1 MKTFYK
7 KTLTALLLAL
17 SPAFAQAQASCAT
30 GSIISTFAG
39 SHVSGYSGD
48 GGSADAAAMGSPYA
62 VAADAAGN
70 VYIADYFNNVIRM
83 VSHAGIIT
91 TVAGTGVA
99 GYNGDNIPAT
109 AAQLNGPM
117 GVTLNGGNIYIA
129 DKFNERIRVIDA
141 SGKITTIAG
150 TGLHGGA
157 AGIEYANEVPATAA
171 NLTYPVSVALDC
183 SGNIYIAD
191 WGSQTVRRI
200 DAAGIIH
207 AFAGTRE
214 GTYNGD
220 GIPATS
226 AALNSP
232 ACVLADC
239 SGNVYIAD
247 SWNNRIRKVS
257 TDGTISTIA
266 GNGAPTYSGD
276 GGAATAASIWIPTG
290 ITFDACGSLYI
301 CDWQNNLVRRL
312 GTDGNISTFAGQN
325 ADNWHGY
332 DGDGHSPDSAK
343 MYLPASL
350 AIDGLGNMY
359 IADYGN
365 NVIRAI
371 GISSGSLPAERKYI
385 AGTTQDMTVCE
396 NAIAAPVNTQLSIA
410 DAVSGIQETWSVT
423 IQPHHGTLSGFNASA
438 VSRSGITTPTGIT
451 YTPDADFTGT
461 DSFTVVMNDGTT
473 AASTTVNINII
484 PQPVAGTITGSTN
497 TSDGNSISLTAANAD
512 ANGVWSSSNTDIATI
527 DQSGKVTGIS
537 NGIVNIAYTVT
548 NGCASKSA
556 TASIAIINDNLTE
569 SKPVLYPNPNNGT
582 FQYEFV
588 SDKDEQLALAVID
601 VTGRI
606 VYTQPVSAT
615 TGANFVKVSLPA
627 GIPNA
632 SMLTVHLSN
641 KNTKYPVT
649 KITVTE

>member
-1 MKTFYK
+1 MKTLYK
-7 KTLTALLLAL
+7 KTLTALLIAL
-17 SPAFAQAQASCAT
+17 SPAFAQGQTSCAT
-30 GSIISTFAG
+30 GSIITTFAG
-39 SHVSGYSGD
+39 SHAYGYSGD
-48 GGSADAAAMGSPYA
+48 GGSASAATMGNPYA

-70 VYIADYFNNVIRM
+70 VYIADYFNNVVRR

-99 GYNGDNIPAT
+99 GYNGDNMPAT
-109 AAQLNGPM
+109 AAQLNGPI
-117 GVTLNGGNIYIA
+117 GVTLNGGNLYIA
-129 DKFNERIRVIDA
+129 DKFNERIRVVDA
-141 SGKITTIAG
+141 TGNITTIAG

-157 AGIEYANEVPATAA
+157 SGIEYANEVPATAA

-200 DAAGIIH
+200 DASGIIH

-239 SGNVYIAD
+239 SGNVFIAD
-247 SWNNRIRKVS
+247 SWNNRIRKVTS
-257 TDGTISTIA
+257 DGMISTIA
-266 GNGAPTYSGD
+266 GNGAPAYSGD

-301 CDWQNNLVRRL
+301 CDWQNNAVRIL
-312 GTDGNISTFAGQN
+312 TADGNIATYAGTN
-325 ADNWHGY
+325 TRGY
-332 DGDGHSPDSAK
+332 DGDGYDKNASQI
-343 MYLPASL
+343 YLPASL
-350 AIDGLGNMY
+350 AIDGLGNIY

-371 GISSGSLPAERKYI
+371 GADSGSLPAERKYL

-410 DAVSGIQETWSVT
+410 DAVAGVRETWSVT
-423 IQPHHGTLSGFNASA
+423 IQPHHGTLGGFNASA
-438 VSRSGITTPTGIT
+438 ISRVGITAPQGLT
-451 YTPDADFTGT
+451 YTPEAGYTGT

-473 AASTTVNINII
+473 AASTTVNVNIVA
-484 PQPVAGTITGSTN
+484 QPVPGVITGNAN
-497 TSDGNSISLTAANAD
+497 TSDGQSVSLTAANGD
-512 ANGVWSSSNTDIATI
+512 PNGVWSSSNPDIATI
-527 DQSGKVTGIS
+527 DQAGKVTGVS
-537 NGIVNIAYTVT
+537 NGMVKIGYTVT
-548 NGCASKSA
+548 NSCASNTA
-556 TASIAIINDNLTE
+556 TAGIAIINDNLAV
-569 SKPVLYPNPNNGT
+569 SKPLLYPNPNNGT
-582 FQYEFV
+582 FQYEFM
-588 SDKDEQLALAVID
+588 SDKTEQLTLSVADI
-601 VTGRI
+601 TGRI

-615 TGANFVKVSLPA
+615 TGANFVHVTLPT
-627 GIPNA
+627 GVPYA
-632 SMLTVHLSN
+632 SMLTVHLGN
-641 KNTKYPVT
+641 KTTKYPVI

>member
-7 KTLTALLLAL
+7 KTLTALLIAL
-17 SPAFAQAQASCAT
+17 SPAFAHGQTSCAT
-30 GSIISTFAG
+30 GSIITTFAG
-39 SHVSGYSGD
+39 SHASGYSGD
-48 GGSADAAAMGSPYA
+48 GGTASAATMGSPYA

-99 GYNGDNIPAT
+99 GYNGDNMPAT
-109 AAQLNGPM
+109 AAQLNGPI
-117 GVTLNGGNIYIA
+117 GVTLSGGNLYIA
-129 DKFNERIRVIDA
+129 DKFNERIRVVDA
-141 SGKITTIAG
+141 SGTITTIAG

-157 AGIEYANEVPATAA
+157 AGIEYTNEVPATAA
-171 NLTYPVSVALDC
+171 NLTYPVSVALDF

-200 DAAGIIH
+200 DASGIIH

-239 SGNVYIAD
+239 SGNVFIAD
-247 SWNNRIRKVS
+247 SWNYRIRKV
-257 TDGTISTIA
+257 TADGIISTIA
-266 GNGAPTYSGD
+266 GNGVPAYSGD
-276 GGAATAASIWIPTG
+276 GGPATAASIWIPTG

-301 CDWQNNLVRRL
+301 CDWQNNVVRML

-332 DGDGHSPDSAK
+332 DGDGHGADSAK

-385 AGTTQDMTVCE
+385 AGTTQDMVVCQ
-396 NAIAAPVNTQLSIA
+396 NAIAAPVNTELSIA
-410 DAVSGIQETWSVT
+410 DAVSGIHETWSVT
-423 IQPHHGTLSGFNASA
+423 IQPHHGTLSGLNASA
-438 VSRSGITTPTGIT
+438 VSRSGITTPSGIT
-451 YTPDADFTGT
+451 YTPETDFVGT

-484 PQPVAGTITGSTN
+484 PQPVAGNITGSTN
-497 TSDGNSISLTAANAD
+497 TSDGHSVSLTAANAD

-527 DQSGKVTGIS
+527 DQAGNVTGIS
-537 NGIVNIAYTVT
+537 NGMVNVSYTVT
-548 NGCASKSA
+548 NGCATKSA
-556 TASIAIINDNLTE
+556 TASIVIISDE
-569 SKPVLYPNPNNGT
+569 VAASKPLLYPNPNNGT

-588 SDKDEQLALAVID
+588 SNKDEQLVLTVTD

-606 VYTQPVSAT
+606 VYTLSISAT
-615 TGANFVKVSLPA
+615 TGANFATITLPS

-632 SMLTVHLSN
+632 SLLTVHLSN